1 MIRRLC
7 CRPTCRVFA
16 GWSLPFSPLPLLSMT
31 PDKCHKVES
40 FFSLCLIPSH
50 CAQDKREASSKD
62 CPCRRSIGPL
72 RRRCSCFASNSEDR
86 IHHSWFSNGDNCLSN
101 ERPVLC
107 SRCSAAELAPRHQ
120 RGRAHRHDRGRRRR
134 LPGGRAHAPQVRGR
148 RRKVNNIPEYA
159 KIFL

>member
-1 MIRRLC
+1 MSKSLISEVHFSCALCLVTCRRSGMIRRLY

-50 CAQDKREASSKD
+50 CARDKREASSKD

-86 IHHSWFSNGDNCLSN
+86 IHRARTRPLKLNMFTNGQPDSKLSII
-101 ERPVLC
+101 V
-107 SRCSAAELAPRHQ
+107 H
-120 RGRAHRHDRGRRRR
+120 
-134 LPGGRAHAPQVRGR
+134 
-148 RRKVNNIPEYA
+148 
-159 KIFL
+159 